1 MKHKKTYFLQD
12 DYFLYIN
19 GTDILNNDNIFQM
32 HGIIINKKEKII
44 LPNAFIHRFFS
55 DEKLGD
61 KPINIQQYYE
71 IGNIFKK
78 NGYYYNK
85 KLNMLNKID
94 NSQE

>member
-1 MKHKKTYFLQD
+1 MKHKKTYFFFFF
-12 DYFLYIN
+12 YFLYIN
-19 GTDILNNDNIFQM
+19 RTDILNNDNIFQM

-44 LPNAFIHRFFS
+44 LSNAFIHRFFS

>member
-12 DYFLYIN
+12 DYFFYIDK
-19 GTDILNNDNIFQM
+19 TNDNIFQM

-44 LPNAFIHRFFS
+44 MSNAFIHRFFS
-55 DEKLGD
+55 DEKLDD

>member
-12 DYFLYIN
+12 DYFFYIDK
-19 GTDILNNDNIFQM
+19 TDILNDAMTIYFN
-32 HGIIINKKEKII
+32 GIIINKKEKII
-44 LPNAFIHRFFS
+44 LSNAFIHRFFS
-55 DEKLGD
+55 DEKLDD

>member
-12 DYFLYIN
+12 DYFFYIDN
-19 GTDILNNDNIFQM
+19 DNNETDILIFQM

-44 LPNAFIHRFFS
+44 MSNAFIHRFFS
-55 DEKLGD
+55 DEKLD
-61 KPINIQQYYE
+61 YKPINIQQYYE

>member
-1 MKHKKTYFLQD
+1 MRNNYDLKNTIMKTWVKQS
-12 DYFLYIN
+12 IA
-19 GTDILNNDNIFQM
+19 G
-32 HGIIINKKEKII
+32 
-44 LPNAFIHRFFS
+44 FFS

-71 IGNIFKK
+71 IGNIFRK

>member
-12 DYFLYIN
+12 DYFFYID
-19 GTDILNNDNIFQM
+19 GTDILNNDNIIQM

-44 LPNAFIHRFFS
+44 LSNAFIHRVFS
-55 DEKLGD
+55 DEKLYD
-61 KPINIQQYYE
+61 KPISIQQYYE